1 MRDGIQLSKKSPLR
15 KLNPFIDEDGLIRI
29 GGRLTNADL
38 PRDERHPDILPKTH
52 HIATLIVR
60 QYHEEVFHQGRHF
73 TEGSI
78 RSAGVWIVGGKWLV
92 SSVLYNCVT
101 CKKLRGRL
109 MEQKMA
115 PLPVDRLTSEPP
127 FTHVGL
133 DVFGPWSI
141 VTHRT
146 CGGSAESK

>member
-115 PLPVDRLTSEPP
+115 PLPVDRQTSEPP